1 MTAAKETAVR
11 VCNIPSE
18 FHRRGDTSVFQ
29 LVQES
34 GYAHADTSSLR
45 CAVQQQLRT
54 HPILIDDWL
63 AYCADKRTSSGWYL
77 TKDIPFTVGYFD
89 VDHGRSR
96 EQCFSDRSEAC
107 TEYIMRELETISER
121 TA

>member
-1 MTAAKETAVR
+1 MTPTEETAVR

-18 FHRRGDTSVFQ
+18 FHRRRDTSVFQ

-34 GYAHADTSSLR
+34 GYAEADTSSLR
-45 CAVQQQLRT
+45 CAVEQQLRT
-54 HPILIDDWL
+54 HPTLLDDWL

-77 TKDIPFTVGYFD
+77 ADDTSFTVGYYD
-89 VDHGRSR
+89 VGHGRSR
-96 EQCFSDRSEAC
+96 EQRFSDRSEAC
-107 TEYIMRELETISER
+107 TEFIMRELEAISER